1 MANIHQNSNDF
12 DAIIVGG
19 GHNGLVAAGYLA
31 KAGHS
36 VAVLESRSVL
46 GGPVG
51 TYEFIPGYKASFSNS
66 PGSLDPKIVADLKLK
81 KHGLRFLRPDPTLV
95 HHFPSGAFIGWRDRQ
110 AVARQLEALAPGE
123 AERYRGLLEELEALA
138 RKLGISVYEP
148 APDLDQA
155 RQNLDGEECDLFDA
169 VFYGSLRDL
178 LETRLQSK
186 EAQALLAMVALNT
199 TLAHPSEPGTAV
211 GMMMRPLSMA
221 STPPADENDLRQSAL
236 RGSTGLPVGGMG
248 AFIDAL
254 EDFCLSKSV
263 RIERNAPVAE
273 IRRSGHRLTAV
284 TATGDE
290 YTASRLVSAINPQ
303 TTFSLIDDAAIPEQM
318 RTEIND
324 LPMTGSACKMVFAL
338 DGIPSYAGLPDGLS
352 NRDAASTQLRICP
365 SIDYIERQI
374 EAVRQ
379 HRMVDAP
386 LVWGLIPTLTSPG
399 MAPEGR
405 HMLSAN
411 VWHAPYQL
419 AEGDWATRKD
429 EFARNT
435 LSALSDLM
443 PDIQDR
449 IIDMSIM
456 TPPEIEAELGL
467 VRSHITHGDMT
478 GPHLFGPRPHAR
490 ANDYRT
496 PLPGLYLSGSGTWPG
511 GYVTG
516 LPGMNASRTV
526 LEDIH
531 STAKEEQQ
539 WNFS

>member
-1 MANIHQNSNDF
+1 MANFHQSSKNF
-12 DAIIVGG
+12 DVIIVGG

-31 KAGHS
+31 KAGQS

-51 TYEFIPGYKASFSNS
+51 TYEFMPGYRTSFSNS
-66 PGSLDPKIVADLKLK
+66 PGSLDPKIVADLELTDF
-81 KHGLRFLRPDPTLV
+81 GLRFLRPNPTLV
-95 HHFPSGAFIGWRDRQ
+95 HHFPSGAFIGWRDRK
-110 AVARQLEALAPGE
+110 AVARQLDTFAPGE
-123 AERYRGLLEELEALA
+123 AERYQGLLEELEALA

-148 APDLDQA
+148 APDLDRA
-155 RQNLDGEECDLFDA
+155 RQNLDGDERDLFDA
-169 VFYGSLRDL
+169 VFYGSLRGL
-178 LETRLQSK
+178 LDARLRST
-186 EAQALLAMVALNT
+186 EARALLAMVALNT

-254 EDFCLSKSV
+254 ERFCLSKSV
-263 RIERNAPVAE
+263 RIERNTTVAE
-273 IRRSGHRLTAV
+273 ICRSGHGLKAI

-303 TTFSLIDDAAIPEQM
+303 TTFSLIDDVAIPEQM
-318 RTEIND
+318 RTEIDD

-338 DGIPSYAGLPDGLS
+338 DGLPNYAGLPKGLS
-352 NRDAASTQLRICP
+352 NQDAASTQLRICP
-365 SIDYIERQI
+365 SIDYMESQI

-379 HRMVDAP
+379 NRIVDAP

-419 AEGDWATRKD
+419 AEGDWTTRKD
-429 EFARNT
+429 EFAKNT

-443 PDIQDR
+443 PDLQDR
-449 IIDMSIM
+449 IVDMRIM

-478 GPHLFGPRPHAR
+478 GPYLFGPRPHSQ

-516 LPGMNASRTV
+516 LPGMNASQAV

-531 STAKEEQQ
+531 STAKKEQQ

>member
-1 MANIHQNSNDF
+1 MTNIHQSLNNF
-12 DAIIVGG
+12 NVIIVGG

-31 KAGHS
+31 KAGQS

-51 TYEFIPGYKASFSNS
+51 TYEFMPGYKASFSNS
-66 PGSLDPKIVADLKLK
+66 PGSLDPKIVADLELK
-81 KHGLRFLRPDPTLV
+81 DHGLRFLRPDPTLV
-95 HHFPSGAFIGWRDRQ
+95 HHFPSGAFVGWRDRQ
-110 AVARQLEALAPGE
+110 AVARQLDALASGE
-123 AERYRGLLEELEALA
+123 AKRYNGLLEELEALA

-148 APDLDQA
+148 APNLDLA
-155 RQNLDGEECDLFDA
+155 RQNLDGDERDLFDA

-178 LETRLQSK
+178 LKARLRST
-186 EAQALLAMVALNT
+186 EAQALLAMVSLNT

-221 STPPADENDLRQSAL
+221 STPPTDENDLRRSAL

-254 EDFCLSKSV
+254 EGFCLSKGV

-273 IRRSGHRLTAV
+273 IRRSGRCLKAV
-284 TATGDE
+284 TAMGDE
-290 YTASRLVSAINPQ
+290 YTASKLVSAINPQ
-303 TTFSLIDDAAIPEQM
+303 TTFSLVDDHAIPEQM
-318 RTEIND
+318 RSKINA

-338 DGIPSYAGLPDGLS
+338 DGIPKYAGLPDGLS
-352 NRDAASTQLRICP
+352 NEDAASTQLRICP
-365 SIDYIERQI
+365 SIDYMERQI
-374 EAVRQ
+374 ESAREN
-379 HRMVDAP
+379 RMVDAP

-419 AEGDWATRKD
+419 AEGDWTTRKG
-429 EFARNT
+429 EFAENT
-435 LSALSDLM
+435 ISVLSNLM

-449 IIDMSIM
+449 IVDMTIM

-478 GPHLFGPRPHAR
+478 GPYLFGPRPHAQ

-516 LPGMNASRTV
+516 LPGMNASQAV
-526 LEDIH
+526 LDDIQ
-531 STAKEEQQ
+531 STAKEEEQ